1 VVAELDRI
9 HPSVVLIEG
18 PADADPLLGLAAAPG
33 MAPPVALLGYAPDEP
48 RVSAF
53 WPYAVFSPEWQA
65 LLWAARHGV
74 PARFCDLPAS
84 AVLAARAEEE
94 AGQAEP
100 GAPSGDGSEPA
111 EEAQETAASD
121 EGDGPQAGEN
131 AAASDEGGGS
141 LGGDG
146 AARPR
151 SEPASCP
158 VPGIDFA
165 ADPIGALA
173 DAAGYD
179 DPERW
184 WEDLVEART
193 DGSSPFAALTE
204 AMGELRAA
212 SPAAARHERCREA
225 HMRQV
230 LRAALRETDGVVA
243 VVCGAWHAPALA
255 GPLPPASADAA
266 LLRGLPKRKAALA
279 WVPWTHSRLAA
290 ASGYGAGITSP
301 GWYHHLFSTPALT
314 VERWLTRVAAVLRER
329 DLPVSSA
336 HVIEAVRLAS
346 ALAVLRGR
354 PAAGLAEVSEATLA
368 VLCEGDPVV
377 AGFVTRDLVVGELL
391 GTVPDD
397 APPVPL
403 DADLRARARALRLK
417 VSPLAVTLDL
427 DLRRELDRGR
437 SEFLHQL
444 DALGIGFGKVTAS
457 AVRATGTF
465 RETWTVQWQPSL
477 SVAVIDAA
485 VWGTTVAG
493 ACAARLIDQAASAS
507 SLPAVTEA
515 VSSVLLAGLSPVALT
530 PVLRALDAVAALD
543 EDVTSLMAAVPPLV
557 RAIRYGTVRG
567 TPVGSLSAVVDAL
580 LIRICAGLPGRAG
593 GLADDAAARLRA
605 AMDGLHAALA
615 VYGPADADADASDG
629 PAPGSAAGAGPG
641 SRERWIDALGGI
653 AGRRDVHGLVAGR
666 VTRMLA
672 DAGALTWAEA
682 AARFHAALSVG
693 VPPAAKA
700 AWAEG
705 FLGSP
710 SADGHPGS
718 GGSGGGLLLVHDGD
732 LLGVLDEWVAS
743 LGAEEFVEVLPLLRR
758 TFGGFA
764 GPERAAIGR
773 AARALSM
780 RAGPGPGD
788 GRGQGGTADG
798 AIDAARAAGALRTV
812 AVILS
817 GTTGSGREGESD
829 RAARADRPAGAA
841 SGAGG
846 GNRAA
851 VAAPARVASGLG
863 TGGVAGVRQ

>member
-1 VVAELDRI
+1 VTLPPRAGRLEAGTETASRGNRISVLGVRHHGPGSARSVIAELDRI
-9 HPSVVLIEG
+9 RPAVVLIEG
-18 PADADPLLGLAAAPG
+18 PADADPLLGLAAAPD

-65 LLWAARHGV
+65 LLWAARNGV
-74 PARFCDLPAS
+74 PARFCDLPAG

-100 GAPSGDGSEPA
+100 GAPSGDGSEP
-111 EEAQETAASD
+111 
-121 EGDGPQAGEN
+121 P
-131 AAASDEGGGS
+131 
-141 LGGDG
+141 
-146 AARPR
+146 
-151 SEPASCP
+151 EPPSCP
-158 VPGIDFA
+158 VPGVDFA

-173 DAAGYD
+173 GAAGYD

-184 WEDLVEART
+184 WEDLVEARA

-212 SPAAARHERCREA
+212 SPAATVHERRREA

-266 LLRGLPKRKAALA
+266 LLRGLAKRRAALA

-301 GWYHHLFSTPALT
+301 GWYHHLFATPALT

-417 VSPLAVTLDL
+417 VSPLAVPLDL

-444 DALGIGFGKVTAS
+444 EALGIGFGKVTAS

-493 ACAARLIDQAASAS
+493 ACAARLIDQASPAA

-515 VSSVLLAGLSPVALT
+515 VSAVLLAGLSAVALA

-580 LIRICAGLPGRAG
+580 VIRICAGLPGRAG

-615 VYGPADADADASDG
+615 VYGSADASDG
-629 PAPGSAAGAGPG
+629 PAAGSAAGAGPG
-641 SRERWIDALGGI
+641 SRGRWIDALGGI

-682 AARFHAALSVG
+682 ATRFRAALSVG

-710 SADGHPGS
+710 PADGHPGS

-732 LLGVLDEWVAS
+732 LLGVLDEWVTS
-743 LGAEEFVEVLPLLRR
+743 LGAEDFVEVLPLLRR

-773 AARALSM
+773 ATRALGTPGRSG
-780 RAGPGPGD
+780 AGS
-788 GRGQGGTADG
+788 GRSRGGTADG
-798 AIDAARAAGALRTV
+798 AVDAARAAGVLRTV
-812 AVILS
+812 ALILG
-817 GTTGSGREGESD
+817 GTG
-829 RAARADRPAGAA
+829 AATAVPAGAA
-841 SGAGG
+841 SGLGAGD
-846 GNRAA
+846 
-851 VAAPARVASGLG
+851 VE
-863 TGGVAGVRQ
+863 GVRQ

>member
-1 VVAELDRI
+1 MIAELDRI
-9 HPSVVLIEG
+9 RPSVVLIEG

-53 WPYAVFSPEWQA
+53 WPCAVFSPEWQA
-65 LLWAARHGV
+65 LLWAARNGV
-74 PARFCDLPAS
+74 PARFCDLPAG

-100 GAPSGDGSEPA
+100 GAPSDDGSETA
-111 EEAQETAASD
+111 EEAQEAAASD
-121 EGDGPQAGEN
+121 EGDGSPGGD
-131 AAASDEGGGS
+131 AAA
-141 LGGDG
+141 
-146 AARPR
+146 RTR
-151 SEPASCP
+151 SEPSSCP
-158 VPGIDFA
+158 VPGADFA

-173 DAAGYD
+173 GAAGYD

-184 WEDLVEART
+184 WEDLVEARA

-204 AMGELRAA
+204 AMAELRAA
-212 SPAAARHERCREA
+212 SPAAALHERRREA

-301 GWYHHLFSTPALT
+301 GWYHHLFATPTLT

-354 PAAGLAEVSEATLA
+354 PAAGLTEVTDATLA

-493 ACAARLIDQAASAS
+493 ACAARLIDQASSAS

-515 VSSVLLAGLSPVALT
+515 VSAVLLAGLSAAALA

-567 TPVGSLSAVVDAL
+567 TPAGSLSAVVDAL
-580 LIRICAGLPGRAG
+580 VIRICAGLPGRAG

-615 VYGPADADADASDG
+615 VYGSADAPGG
-629 PAPGSAAGAGPG
+629 PAAGSAPGAGPG
-641 SRERWIDALGGI
+641 SRERWIDALSGI

-666 VTRMLA
+666 VTRILA

-682 AARFHAALSVG
+682 ATRFRAALSVG
-693 VPPAAKA
+693 VPPAVKA

-710 SADGHPGS
+710 PAHGHPGS

-743 LGAEEFVEVLPLLRR
+743 LGAEDFVEVLPLLRR

-773 AARALSM
+773 AARA
-780 RAGPGPGD
+780 PGPRGGSGAGS
-788 GRGQGGTADG
+788 GRSRGGTADG
-798 AIDAARAAGALRTV
+798 AVDAARAAGVLRTV
-812 AVILS
+812 ALILG
-817 GTTGSGREGESD
+817 GTG
-829 RAARADRPAGAA
+829 AAAVPAGAA
-841 SGAGG
+841 SGFGAGG
-846 GNRAA
+846 AE
-851 VAAPARVASGLG
+851 
-863 TGGVAGVRQ
+863 GVRQ

>member
-1 VVAELDRI
+1 LTGENRIQLLGVRHHGPGSARSVVAELDRVR
-9 HPSVVLIEG
+9 PSVVLIEG

-33 MAPPVALLGYAPDEP
+33 MSPPVALLGYAPDEP

-65 LLWAARHGV
+65 LAWAARAGV
-74 PARFCDLPAS
+74 PVRFCDLPAGV
-84 AVLAARAEEE
+84 VLARAAPACGDEGETVAGEAE
-94 AGQAEP
+94 AG
-100 GAPSGDGSEPA
+100 
-111 EEAQETAASD
+111 T
-121 EGDGPQAGEN
+121 
-131 AAASDEGGGS
+131 
-141 LGGDG
+141 
-146 AARPR
+146 R
-151 SEPASCP
+151 SESPSCP
-158 VPGIDFA
+158 AADFDFA

-173 DAAGYD
+173 AAAGYD

-193 DGSSPFAALTE
+193 DGSSPFPALTE
-204 AMGELRAA
+204 AMAELRAGSPEA
-212 SPAAARHERCREA
+212 SLHERRREA

-230 LRAALRETDGVVA
+230 LRGALKGTDGVVA

-255 GPLPPASADAA
+255 WPLPPATADAT

-279 WVPWTHSRLAA
+279 WVPWTHSRLAT

-301 GWYHHLFSTPALT
+301 GWYHHVFATPAQT

-346 ALAVLRGR
+346 SLAVLRGR

-377 AGFVTRDLVVGELL
+377 AGYVTRDLVVGELL
-391 GTVPDD
+391 GTVPAD

-403 DADLRARARALRLK
+403 DADLRARARALKLK
-417 VSPLAVTLDL
+417 ISPLAVTLDL

-437 SEFLHQL
+437 SEFLHRL
-444 DALGIGFGKVTAS
+444 DALGIGFGQITESV
-457 AVRATGTF
+457 VRATGTF
-465 RETWTVQWQPSL
+465 RETWTVRWQPSL

-485 VWGTTVAG
+485 GWGNSVAE
-493 ACAARLIDQAASAS
+493 ASAARLIDLALSAS

-515 VSSVLLAGLSPVALT
+515 VSAVLLAGLSSVALA

-543 EDVTSLMAAVPPLV
+543 EDVTSLMTAVPSLV

-567 TPVGSLSAVVDAL
+567 TPSGSLSAVVDAL
-580 LIRICAGLPGRAG
+580 VIRICAALPGSVG
-593 GLADDAAARLRA
+593 GLADDAAARLRE

-615 VYGPADADADASDG
+615 VYGAAG
-629 PAPGSAAGAGPG
+629 PSGSGSAPG
-641 SRERWIDALGGI
+641 SRERWIDALGGL

-672 DAGALTWAEA
+672 DAGALTWAQA
-682 AARFHAALSVG
+682 ATRFQAALSVG

-710 SADGHPGS
+710 SGGGS
-718 GGSGGGLLLVHDGD
+718 TGGGGSGGGLLLVHDAD
-732 LLGVLDEWVAS
+732 LLGVLDQWVAS

-758 TFGGFA
+758 TFGGFTE
-764 GPERAAIGR
+764 PERAAIGR
-773 AARALSM
+773 AARALGTRGEPGAGSGKGPS
-780 RAGPGPGD
+780 RA
-788 GRGQGGTADG
+788 ADG
-798 AIDAARAAGALRTV
+798 GIDGARAAGAARTV
-812 AVILS
+812 ALILGGGPDNT
-817 GTTGSGREGESD
+817 GTTA
-829 RAARADRPAGAA
+829 AARVTAGAGSVA
-841 SGAGG
+841 GAG
-846 GNRAA
+846 R
-851 VAAPARVASGLG
+851 
-863 TGGVAGVRQ
+863 